1 LCKIG
6 HRIKRVDML
15 EVLDKL
21 DNFNIDSNLLITV
34 LNDVGAYIYMKD
46 LEGNYTYANKLVLEL
61 FNISL
66 ENLAG
71 KNDSYFF

>member
-1 LCKIG
+1 
-6 HRIKRVDML
+6 ML
-15 EVLDKL
+15 EVLNKL

-61 FNISL
+61 LILVWKILL
-66 ENLAG
+66 EKMTLI
-71 KNDSYFF
+71 FLI